1 MAKPIRHRIVGK
13 MVAKRL
19 GMTRRQEQP
28 RVSSMLQYGSVAS
41 QIDNNK
47 TSLDSPANLRTNP
60 FTRSEQQGAVAE
72 PQISPRTPPAC
83 VFHYSPTPGG
93 SLRFAHRGLNSFT
106 PPACKPAARKGCSDI
121 SPGLSEAIP
130 GVIAPPLDSRTLK
143 ACEEIPVEQQ
153 APAEE
158 GSRLQPL
165 STNQR

>member
-1 MAKPIRHRIVGK
+1 MRDKEKSRSHISSRRRGG
-13 MVAKRL
+13 VAMSFL
-19 GMTRRQEQP
+19 TTPP
-28 RVSSMLQYGSVAS
+28 RPSA
-41 QIDNNK
+41 
-47 TSLDSPANLRTNP
+47 TPPAA
-60 FTRSEQQGAVAE
+60 GAVAE

-130 GVIAPPLDSRTLK
+130 GVSRPPLDSRTLK

-153 APAEE
+153 AQQQE
-158 GSRLQPL
+158 GWPRH
-165 STNQR
+165 

>member
-60 FTRSEQQGAVAE
+60 FTRSE
-72 PQISPRTPPAC
+72 
-83 VFHYSPTPGG
+83 
-93 SLRFAHRGLNSFT
+93 
-106 PPACKPAARKGCSDI
+106 
-121 SPGLSEAIP
+121 
-130 GVIAPPLDSRTLK
+130 
-143 ACEEIPVEQQ
+143 
-153 APAEE
+153 E
-158 GSRLQPL
+158 GSRLRQL
-165 STNQR
+165 TDLCLRAITIERSG

>member
-1 MAKPIRHRIVGK
+1 MAARSRKSRSLISSC
-13 MVAKRL
+13 
-19 GMTRRQEQP
+19 RRGGVVQEF
-28 RVSSMLQYGSVAS
+28 
-41 QIDNNK
+41 
-47 TSLDSPANLRTNP
+47 LDHTTPAFGYPLP
-60 FTRSEQQGAVAE
+60 AGAVAE

-83 VFHYSPTPGG
+83 VFHYSATPGG

-153 APAEE
+153 AQQEE
-158 GSRLQPL
+158 GSSFRPACERTPATTEAR
-165 STNQR
+165 SGGMERNK

>member
-60 FTRSEQQGAVAE
+60 FTRSEQEEGWMRDKE
-72 PQISPRTPPAC
+72 KLRSHLRTPLTQK
-83 VFHYSPTPGG
+83 VT
-93 SLRFAHRGLNSFT
+93 
-106 PPACKPAARKGCSDI
+106 
-121 SPGLSEAIP
+121 SESSGTGAYW
-130 GVIAPPLDSRTLK
+130 
-143 ACEEIPVEQQ
+143 
-153 APAEE
+153 
-158 GSRLQPL
+158 
-165 STNQR
+165 